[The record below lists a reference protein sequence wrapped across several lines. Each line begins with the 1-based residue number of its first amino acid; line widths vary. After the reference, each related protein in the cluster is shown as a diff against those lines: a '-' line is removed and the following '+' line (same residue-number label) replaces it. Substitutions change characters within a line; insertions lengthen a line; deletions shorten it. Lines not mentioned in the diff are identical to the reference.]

1 MQKTSKKLGVKKAL
15 KKSIIEGFP
24 AASKRSSMAA
34 NNSKAE
40 ARRAEARKAEAKM
53 EAKPVDIETQRL
65 RLKNLIVLG
74 KERGF

>member
-1 MQKTSKKLGVKKAL
+1 
-15 KKSIIEGFP
+15 
-24 AASKRSSMAA
+24 MAA